1 MGPRQEAWFY
11 RTLKQSSKRGTKWR
25 LIGNQAVFSQLIV
38 SDDLELPFNYD
49 AWDGYVANRN
59 RTFRTLYDNNI
70 TNNIMLAGDSHASWV
85 SDLVWLDSSSSGK
98 YDPVTGRG
106 SIGVEF
112 AGSAVTSPSPLG
124 QNTTMKNTESY
135 TKLLT
140 SVNPELQWTDLY
152 YRGYYE
158 LSIGYKGVNASFFGS
173 PDIRT
178 RNGYEV
184 SLANFTVWDGE
195 NHLARYVSEN
205 EEGKENKVVHVGGGP
220 VEFGSLQRGETK
232 ATNLTFD
239 TEERRWFVFA
249 KEK

>member
-11 RTLKQSSKRGTKWR
+11 RTLKQSSSRGTKWR

-38 SDDLELPFNYD
+38 SDDLDLPFNYD

-59 RTFRTLYDNNI
+59 RTFATLYENNI

-85 SDLVWLDSSSSGK
+85 SDLVWLDGPQTGELGE
-98 YDPVTGRG
+98 YDPLTGRG

-112 AGSAVTSPSPLG
+112 AGSAVSSPSPLG
-124 QNTTMKNTESY
+124 QNTTMNNTLSY
-135 TKLLT
+135 MKLLT

-158 LSIGYKGVNASFFGS
+158 LSIGYEGVNASFFGS

-178 RNGYEV
+178 RNGFEV
-184 SLANFTVWDGE
+184 SLANFTVKDGE
-195 NHLARYVSEN
+195 NRLARH
-205 EEGKENKVVHVGGGP
+205 GENKVAAVEGA
-220 VEFGSLQRGETK
+220 VEFGSLQRGETVT
-232 ATNLTFD
+232 TNSTFD
-239 TEERRWFVFA
+239 TTAKKWFVFG
-249 KEK
+249 KK

>member
-25 LIGNQAVFSQLIV
+25 LIGNQVVFSQLIV
-38 SDDLELPFNYD
+38 SDDVDLPFNYD

-59 RTFRTLYDNNI
+59 RTFATLYENNI

-85 SDLVWLDSSSSGK
+85 SDLVWLDGPTDQNE
-98 YDPVTGRG
+98 YDPITGRG

-124 QNTTMKNTESY
+124 QNITMKETEAS

-140 SVNPELQWTDLY
+140 SVNKELQWTDLY

-158 LSIGYKGVNASFFGS
+158 LSIGYEGVNARFYGS

-178 RNGYEV
+178 RNGFEV
-184 SLANFTVWDGE
+184 SLANFTVRDGE
-195 NHLARYVSEN
+195 NRLQRYG
-205 EEGKENKVVHVGGGP
+205 EEMVASVDGK
-220 VEFGSLQRGETK
+220 VEFGSLQRGRTVT
-232 ATNLTFD
+232 TNSTYD
-239 TEERRWFVFA
+239 TEGRRWFVFGG
-249 KEK
+249 K